1 MEKLIFYTVF
11 GVEGFLLVYMTYPL
25 RFALID
31 LLFANKLLVFETEI

>member
-11 GVEGFLLVYMTYPL
+11 GVEGLLLVYMTYPF

-31 LLFANKLLVFETEI
+31 LLFSNKFLVFETEI